1 MTALQMQLYG
11 LVDEL
16 LGVLDEELEQIKFSL
31 DYLDRLRAAVIRR
44 NEDELK
50 GLLESVKDQSPRTA
64 LESKRTAICNKL
76 ALVLGCCSISQM
88 NLSKLRANLPDE
100 RAAVVAQ
107 KQQEV
112 IEYVEKLNR
121 DVTSTGLLLKECSR
135 LNNSLLRKMFGNG
148 SETVTYNV
156 RGKAKWEAQRGVV
169 SMRL

>member
-1 MTALQMQLYG
+1 MTTQQIRLYG

-16 LGVLDEELEQIKFSL
+16 LGVLDDQVEQIKVSM
-31 DYLDRLRAAVIRR
+31 DYLDRLRAAVIKRQ
-44 NEDELK
+44 EDELK
-50 GLLESVKDQSPRTA
+50 GLLETVTDESGRKAV
-64 LESKRTAICNKL
+64 ESKRTAICNKL
-76 ALVLGCCSISQM
+76 ALVLGCSVSQI

-100 RAAVVAQ
+100 RSAVVAK

-121 DVTSTGLLLKECSR
+121 EVTSTGLLLKECSR
-135 LNNSLLRKMFGNG
+135 LNNSLLRKLFGNG

-156 RGKAKWEAQRGVV
+156 RGKARWEAQRGVV

>member
-1 MTALQMQLYG
+1 MTAQQMQLYG

-16 LGVLDEELEQIKFSL
+16 LGVLDEELEQIKLSL

-50 GLLESVKDQSPRTA
+50 GLLESVTDQSPRKA
-64 LESKRTAICNKL
+64 VESKRVAICNKL
-76 ALVLGCCSISQM
+76 ALVLGCSVSQV

-100 RAAVVAQ
+100 RSAVVAQ

-135 LNNSLLRKMFGNG
+135 LNNSLLRKLFGNG

-156 RGKAKWEAQRGVV
+156 QGKARWEAQRGIV

>member
-1 MTALQMQLYG
+1 MTAMQIQLYG

-16 LGVLDEELEQIKFSL
+16 LGVLDEEVEQIRVSL
-31 DYLDRLRAAVIRR
+31 DYLDRLRAAVIKRH
-44 NEDELK
+44 EDELK
-50 GLLESVKDQSPRTA
+50 DLLGSVTGQSGRRA
-64 LESKRTAICNKL
+64 VESKRTAVCNKL
-76 ALVLGCCSISQM
+76 ALVLVCSISQM

-121 DVTSTGLLLKECSR
+121 EVTSTGLLLKECSR
-135 LNNSLLRKMFGNG
+135 LNNSLLRKLFGNG

-156 RGKAKWEAQRGVV
+156 RGKARWEAQRGVV